1 MKKIIFTFLTI
12 MSLTLN
18 ARAELR
24 IDVTEGT
31 FKPVPIAITPFD
43 GGGDPR
49 LSEVGREVTQ
59 VIVNDLE
66 SCGLFKVVDPAA
78 YIQSA
83 HDVMTQPRFADWK
96 ILNAEA
102 LVGGL
107 VYGEGSNIKI
117 DFRLFDL
124 FTEAQLEGLSKITT
138 QEGLRRAAHQIADA
152 IYERITGD
160 KGYFDTRFYYIAE
173 SGPEM
178 RRKYRLA
185 AADQD
190 GANHVYLSSGNSMV
204 LTPRISPDGSKLTY
218 VDFGANGKSPNLHIH
233 ELQTGQSYSLGA
245 AYGQKMSPRFSPKG
259 DHIILSSA
267 KGGAAS
273 LYRLDLGSKKLDRLT
288 TSTSTIDVSPCYSP
302 DGSQIV
308 YISDRGG
315 RPQIYVR
322 DAGVGGEGKRISFT
336 QGRYDNPVW
345 SPRGDL
351 IALTRQNG
359 ATFYIGVMKPDGS
372 GERMLDSGY
381 LLEGPT
387 WSPNGREVMY
397 TRQDSSRSKVE
408 LWCVDI
414 ANGHKRKINIP
425 GEGSYPTW

>member
-1 MKKIIFTFLTI
+1 MEKIIFTFLAI
-12 MSLTLN
+12 LSLTLHTQ
-18 ARAELR
+18 AELR

-31 FKPVPIAITPFD
+31 FKPVPIAITPF
-43 GGGDPR
+43 GAGADPA
-49 LSEVGREVTQ
+49 LTEVGREITE

-83 HDVMTQPRFADWK
+83 QDVMTQPRFADWK

-107 VYGEGSNIKI
+107 ISRDGSNIKV

-124 FTEAQLEGLSKITT
+124 FTESQLEGLSRATT
-138 QEGLRRAAHQIADA
+138 QDGLRRLAHQIADV

-160 KGYFDTRFYYIAE
+160 KGYFDTRIVYVAE
-173 SGPEM
+173 SGSEM
-178 RRKYRLA
+178 NRKYRLA
-185 AADQD
+185 IMDQD
-190 GANHVYLSSGNSMV
+190 GENHQYISSGNSMV
-204 LTPRISPDGSKLTY
+204 LTPRLSPDGSKIAY
-218 VDFGANGKSPNLHIH
+218 VDFGTNGKSPNLHILDL
-233 ELQTGQSYSLGA
+233 ETGQFYALGSGL
-245 AYGQKMSPRFSPKG
+245 GQKISPRFSPNG

-267 KGGAAS
+267 RDGAAS
-273 LYRLDLGSKKLDRLT
+273 LYRMDLATKKQERLT

-308 YISDRGG
+308 YVSDRGG
-315 RPQIYVR
+315 KPQLYVKS
-322 DAGVGGEGKRISFT
+322 AGAGGEGTRISFSK
-336 QGRYDNPVW
+336 GLYDDPVW

-351 IALTRQNG
+351 IAFMRQNG
-359 ATFYIGVMKPDGS
+359 STFYIGVMKTDGS

-381 LLEGPT
+381 LLESPT
-387 WSPNGREVMY
+387 WSPNGREVLY
-397 TRQDSSRSKVE
+397 KCQPSARSKVG
-408 LWCVDI
+408 LCSVDI
-414 ANGHKRKINIP
+414 VGFNKRKINIP

>member
-1 MKKIIFTFLTI
+1 MKKIIFTFLAI
-12 MSLTLN
+12 MGLTLN
-18 ARAELR
+18 TSAELR

-31 FKPVPIAITPFD
+31 FKPVPIAITPFE
-43 GGGDPR
+43 GGGDPK
-49 LSEVGREVTQ
+49 LAEIGQEVTQ

-107 VYGEGSNIKI
+107 IHQEGGQVKV

-124 FTEAQLEGLSKITT
+124 FTETQLEGLSKVTT
-138 QEGLRRAAHQIADA
+138 REGLRRAAHQIADA

-160 KGYFDTRFYYIAE
+160 KGYFDTRIVYIAE
-173 SGPEM
+173 SGSEM
-178 RRKYRLA
+178 KRKYRLA
-185 AADQD
+185 IMDQD
-190 GANHVYLSSGNSMV
+190 GENHQYLTSGNSMV
-204 LTPRISPDGSKLTY
+204 LTPRLSPDGLRVAY
-218 VDFGANGKSPNLHIH
+218 VDFGANGKSPKLRIH
-233 ELQTGQSYSLGA
+233 DLETGQSYSLGD
-245 AYGQKMSPRFSPKG
+245 AYGGQKISPRFSPNG

-267 KGGAAS
+267 KDGAAS
-273 LYRLDLGSKKLDRLT
+273 LYKLDLRSKQLARLT
-288 TSTSTIDVSPCYSP
+288 NASSTIDVSPCYSP

-315 RPQIYVR
+315 KPQIYVKG
-322 DAGVGGEGKRISFT
+322 ANSEGEGTRISFSP
-336 QGRYDNPVW
+336 GIYDDPVW

-351 IALTRQNG
+351 IAFMRQKG
-359 ATFYIGVMKPDGS
+359 GTFYIGVIKPDGS

-381 LLEGPT
+381 LLEAPT
-387 WSPNGREVMY
+387 WSPNGREVLY
-397 TRQDSSRSKVE
+397 KTQEGSVSK
-408 LWCVDI
+408 LASVDI
-414 ANGHKRKINIP
+414 VGFHKRKINIP